1 MLDREKRDHHESTP
15 RRLPIQ
21 TPGQGTYGK
30 QKSELDLAWKKRK
43 QEMRRERNLNGKR
56 WPPPLAWQATGRED
70 GTSPLRAREHRT
82 TEQTWAL
89 ATPAAGAQLPGVIY
103 EGRCGNQ
110 SLISDLL
117 QEGLS
122 FTEAEAG
129 RGSREKEKEV
139 ASTSCH
145 TLQEEGGSDIREGRR
160 AEVMY

>member
-30 QKSELDLAWKKRK
+30 QQSELDLA
-43 QEMRRERNLNGKR
+43 
-56 WPPPLAWQATGRED
+56 
-70 GTSPLRAREHRT
+70 
-82 TEQTWAL
+82 WAL

-103 EGRCGNQ
+103 EGRCGIQ

-139 ASTSCH
+139 ASTSSH